1 MRLKCPILK
10 PELMTMRLTILFLLL
25 LPGVLSLGQVTDS
38 QASSDDQEE
47 PKGWFAYGYSATGSF
62 ASVDELE
69 RGRSNYKYR
78 VAKQVFQDLVEASGN
93 HHMIPPRFELSPV
106 PKMIAAA
113 NGDQAIILLEEKAYD
128 ICTGF
133 GKDSLNAIASLLG
146 HELIHY
152 YEKHNWEDHF
162 IREHGGTMTAESIQ
176 EKKVGNKMLLE
187 TQADQLGGLLAH
199 TAGYKTLEVAPELL
213 TKLYTGYGLPASS
226 PTSQY
231 PSLDERRAIAQTSMD
246 RLKELIGVY
255 DLAGYFLATNQFD
268 WARAYYEYILT
279 KGGFQSREIYNNL
292 GVAAALSAMEGRS
305 VDKPSFVYPLQ
316 LDLSSRMGSRGNEE
330 DRQIALLEEASRH
343 FKSAY
348 SLDPEYVTALINQGC
363 VEAELGRWDDADDL
377 ARKALRMAKKAGDK
391 EAESDALILT
401 GIIQATQNDKEGAK
415 ASFTSAGS
423 LTHNPLADL
432 NLQVLNGQSLPPPQ
446 LPGPVNSDETID
458 DFNLDKLFA
467 SFALERFVPDHYI
480 ENIVGS
486 FSYAAAREEAS
497 TVLVHVDFGKEIYG
511 FVQVA
516 DPTYSGSTNEG
527 IKIGDPVSKVM
538 DLYGSPSRRVP
549 AIQGEWVVFNDQQII
564 FRLDAKGKVFNWA
577 LFRIKRA

>member
-1 MRLKCPILK
+1 
-10 PELMTMRLTILFLLL
+10 MRLTLLFLFLI
-25 LPGVLSLGQVTDS
+25 PGALCLGQVS
-38 QASSDDQEE
+38 NPPSSSGDQEE
-47 PKGWFAYGYSATGSF
+47 PQGWFAYGYSTTGSF

-69 RGRSNYKYR
+69 RGRTNYKYR
-78 VAKQVFQDLVEASGN
+78 VAKQVFQDLVEATGN
-93 HHMIPPRFELSPV
+93 HNMIPPRFELSPV

-113 NGDQAIILLEEKAYD
+113 NGDQAVILLEEKAYD
-128 ICTGF
+128 ICAGF

-152 YEKHNWEDHF
+152 YDKHNWEDHF
-162 IREHGGTMTAESIQ
+162 IREHGGSMTASSIQ

-213 TKLYTGYGLPASS
+213 TKLYEGYGLPASS

-246 RLKELIGVY
+246 RLKQLIGVY

-279 KGGFQSREIYNNL
+279 KGGFQSREVYNNL
-292 GVAAALSAMEGRS
+292 GIAAALSAMEGRHA
-305 VDKPSFVYPLQ
+305 DKPSFVYPLQ
-316 LDLSSRMGSRGNEE
+316 LDLTSRMGSRGNEE

-343 FKSAY
+343 FQSAFD
-348 SLDPEYVTALINQGC
+348 LDPEYVTGLINQGC

-377 ARKALRMAKKAGDK
+377 ARKAVRMARKAGDK
-391 EAESDALILT
+391 AAESNALILT

-415 ASFTSAGS
+415 ASFSSAGS
-423 LTHNPLADL
+423 LTYNPLADL
-432 NLQVLNGQSLPPPQ
+432 NLQVLNGQTLPPPP
-446 LPGPVNSDETID
+446 LPGPVSNDETID

-467 SFALERFVPDHYI
+467 TFSLERFVPDYYI

-486 FSYAAAREEAS
+486 FSYAGAREAAS
-497 TVLVHVDFGKEIYG
+497 TVLVHVEFSKEIYG

-516 DPTYSGSTNEG
+516 DLTYGGSTNEG
-527 IKIGDPVSKVM
+527 IKIGDPVSKVLE
-538 DLYGSPSRRVP
+538 LYGTPSRRVQT
-549 AIQGEWVVFNDQQII
+549 IQGEWIVFNDQQII
-564 FRLDAKGKVFNWA
+564 FRIDEKGKVFNWA